1 MPGLI
6 LYVAKEAR
14 NTLETIEDLQ
24 YKGYKIYQRSDGF
37 KFGVD
42 AVLAAYYAQAEMKP
56 GQAVL
61 DLGTGTGIIPILLAA
76 RTLDTH
82 ITGLEIQA
90 DMAEMAR
97 RSVALNH
104 LESRVSILTGDIANC
119 PVELVPK
126 GMFHHVVSNPPYQKK
141 GSGIQ
146 NPTDS
151 KAIAR
156 HEIFCT
162 LEDVISLAARS
173 LTEGGTFTMVHRP
186 DRLCDIM
193 NLMRQYRME
202 PKALRMV
209 HPTPGK
215 APSMVLVRGTKGG
228 NPYLKVEAPLYIFD
242 NTGSETE
249 ELQQIYNRD

>member
-1 MPGLI
+1 M
-6 LYVAKEAR
+6 
-14 NTLETIEDLQ
+14 ETIEDLQ
-24 YKGYKIYQRSDGF
+24 YKGYQILQRTDGF

-42 AVLAAYYAQAEMKP
+42 AVLAAYYAQAEIKP
-56 GQAVL
+56 GQRIL

-76 RTLDTH
+76 RTCDTH

-90 DMAEMAR
+90 EMAEMAR
-97 RSVALNH
+97 HSVALNH
-104 LESRVSILTGDIANC
+104 LESRVSVLIGDISNC
-119 PVELVPK
+119 SVETVPK
-126 GMFHHVVSNPPYQKK
+126 GVFHHVVSNPPYQKK

-156 HEIFCT
+156 HEILCT
-162 LEDVISLAARS
+162 LEDVIALAARS
-173 LTEGGTFTMVHRP
+173 LAEGGVFTMVHRP

-193 NLMRQYRME
+193 YLMRQYRIE

-209 HPTPGK
+209 HPLPGK
-215 APSMVLVRGTKGG
+215 APSMVLVRGVKGG

-242 NTGSETE
+242 SNGSESE

>member
-1 MPGLI
+1 ME
-6 LYVAKEAR
+6 V
-14 NTLETIEDLQ
+14 IEDLQ
-24 YKGYKIYQRSDGF
+24 YKGYQILQHTDGF

-42 AVLAAYYAQAEMKP
+42 AVLATYYAEQELKP
-56 GQAVL
+56 GQKVL
-61 DLGTGTGIIPILLAA
+61 ELGSGTGIIPILLAA
-76 RTLDTH
+76 RTCDTH
-82 ITGLEIQA
+82 ITGLEIQE
-90 DMAEMAR
+90 DMADMAR
-97 RSVALNH
+97 RSVALNG
-104 LESRVSILTGDIANC
+104 LESRVSILTADIANC
-119 PVELVPK
+119 PVDLVPK
-126 GMFHHVVSNPPYQKK
+126 GVFHHVVTNPPYQKK

-146 NPTDS
+146 NPADS

-162 LEDVISLAARS
+162 LEDVIALASRS
-173 LTEGGTFTMVHRP
+173 LTEGGVFTMVHRP

-215 APSMVLVRGTKGG
+215 APSMVLIRGTKGG
-228 NPYLKVEAPLYIFD
+228 NPYLKVESPLYIFD
-242 NTGSETE
+242 ETGSESK

>member
-1 MPGLI
+1 M
-6 LYVAKEAR
+6 
-14 NTLETIEDLQ
+14 ETIEDLQ
-24 YKGYKIYQRSDGF
+24 YKGYQILQRTDGF

-42 AVLAAYYAQAEMKP
+42 AVLAAYYAQAEIKS
-56 GQAVL
+56 GQTVL

-76 RTLDTH
+76 RTSAGQ

-104 LESRVSILTGDIANC
+104 LESRVSILTGNIADC

-126 GMFHHVVSNPPYQKK
+126 GVFQHVVTNPPYQKK
-141 GSGIQ
+141 GSGMQ
-146 NPTDS
+146 NPSDS

-173 LTEGGTFTMVHRP
+173 LVEGGTFTMVHRP

-193 NLMRQYRME
+193 HLMRQYRIE

-215 APSMVLVRGTKGG
+215 APSMVLLRGTKGG
-228 NPYLKVEAPLYIFD
+228 HPYLKVEAPLYIFD
-242 NTGSETE
+242 NNGSEST